1 MLSPAIYLLAFS
13 TVFLL
18 VVAVYEIF
26 FNSKRQLAERL
37 LEIKNMD
44 TGDNEEDELKKPFFE
59 RLIRPGF
66 KKISA
71 VLGSVTPREFRNSI
85 ERKISYSGNPWN
97 ISFNAFVSLQAAMA
111 LVFLLLALAFSRLRG
126 LEGQYFFL
134 INGLAVII
142 GGMLPYNILNTQA
155 QNRQKEIQKA
165 LPDVLDLLLVSVE
178 AGLSFTM
185 SLKRV
190 AEQETGALGKEFAR
204 ALEEMRLGRTHE
216 ESLRGIVKRTGVPD
230 LSSFISAV
238 IQSEQLGSNI
248 AKTLRIQASTMRQ
261 KRRQRAEEAAMKAP
275 IKMLFPLVFF
285 IFPTLFVVLLGPA
298 FLRIFQSFGDMF

>member
-1 MLSPAIYLLAFS
+1 M
-13 TVFLL
+13 
-18 VVAVYEIF
+18 
-26 FNSKRQLAERL
+26 NKR
-37 LEIKNMD
+37 
-44 TGDNEEDELKKPFFE
+44 PFFE
-59 RLIRPGF
+59 RLILPVF
-66 KKISA
+66 KKIGV
-71 VLGSVTPREFRNSI
+71 VLGSFTPQEFRKSI

-185 SLKRV
+185 SLKKV
-190 AEQETGALGKEFAR
+190 AEQETGALGKELR
-204 ALEEMRLGRTHE
+204 TEEMRLGGPMRNH
-216 ESLRGIVKRTGVPD
+216 RGIVK
-230 LSSFISAV
+230 
-238 IQSEQLGSNI
+238 
-248 AKTLRIQASTMRQ
+248 
-261 KRRQRAEEAAMKAP
+261 
-275 IKMLFPLVFF
+275 
-285 IFPTLFVVLLGPA
+285 
-298 FLRIFQSFGDMF
+298 

>member
-126 LEGQYFFL
+126 LEAAFF
-134 INGLAVII
+134 
-142 GGMLPYNILNTQA
+142 
-155 QNRQKEIQKA
+155 
-165 LPDVLDLLLVSVE
+165 
-178 AGLSFTM
+178 
-185 SLKRV
+185 
-190 AEQETGALGKEFAR
+190 
-204 ALEEMRLGRTHE
+204 
-216 ESLRGIVKRTGVPD
+216 
-230 LSSFISAV
+230 
-238 IQSEQLGSNI
+238 
-248 AKTLRIQASTMRQ
+248 
-261 KRRQRAEEAAMKAP
+261 
-275 IKMLFPLVFF
+275 
-285 IFPTLFVVLLGPA
+285 
-298 FLRIFQSFGDMF
+298 